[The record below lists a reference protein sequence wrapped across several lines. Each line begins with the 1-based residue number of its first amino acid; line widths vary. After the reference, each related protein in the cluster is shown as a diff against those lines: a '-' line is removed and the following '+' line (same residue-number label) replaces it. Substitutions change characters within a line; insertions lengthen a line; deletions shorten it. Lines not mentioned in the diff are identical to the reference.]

1 MGVGRLKADVPP
13 VWGAGL
19 RIMPILKRARIL
31 ALDFRKVTFDMDSG
45 KKKLQDFLQ
54 VVRLNNLQDDLTM
67 NTPKG
72 PFLPSRFFCIAGML
86 FACLWASPVFGQ
98 STWTGSANGE
108 WSDSANWNPTGVPG
122 SGSSVLFHSAGG
134 GNTSINL
141 SSSAVTVKNIEFNSA
156 SCAAYTIG
164 TPGEQLHLNGPE
176 YGHGAITLDAGVTQ
190 DQTFAAD
197 LTLNG
202 DGSLNGIYNIVNN
215 SSASLNITGSIAPSG
230 GKSYYLSLM
239 GSGSGINT
247 ISGVMNDGATLVEM
261 QVNVTGGTWALTGPN
276 TFGGGVYIGGGTLVA
291 NTIGNGG
298 AASSLG
304 NSANTNTNLSFN
316 GNSGTVSTLRY
327 TGATASTDRN
337 FFINTGVSAVFD
349 ITGGDL
355 TFTGGAQ
362 GGSNGSLIKTGA
374 AMLALNAKSDYS
386 GQTILREGT
395 LSANDLQNGGHDSS
409 IGKSSSAGSNLVFD
423 GGTLQYTGGSTSID
437 RSFTITTGKVAAFDI
452 SDPGT
457 TLTIDSPIPVG
468 PTTGG
473 LTKTGLGTLLLAGFS
488 SYIGPTTVNEGTLRA
503 GLNSVGGGPFGI
515 ASETTIMA
523 AGTLDLNDCT
533 VTIGSLTGQAGSR
546 VLLAAG
552 TLTTGSSANATFG
565 GVISGNTGVLSEC
578 GGLTK
583 TGAGMQTFTG
593 NNTYPGPTVIQGGGI
608 TLAGGSIAASASISI
623 SNNATLAVVN
633 YGTGTDAISNT
644 APVTMSGGT
653 LSFQIATLEHL
664 DFSEAIGNLTVTGGY
679 NTVGNAEAVQ
689 GATSTLTITSLAR
702 TGSAVVNFSGENLG
716 LGTRNRI
723 LFTNAPTLGQWA
735 LYNGNNYAA
744 YDATYGIVAAAYAT
758 VTRLSSG
765 DKVICSASQGNIRVI
780 DGTGTPGAITLN
792 DATTTIFTLTQNA
805 TGGVSTID
813 TAGKTFALSSALVG
827 IGAGGLTIGMS
838 PNSGN
843 LTSPSGAL
851 TLVNNST
858 NNLTVNSTVVGLID
872 VKMSGTG
879 TAVLAGNNTYTGVTT
894 LEQGVL
900 SVSTIGNGGVA
911 GNLGAA
917 GNATSNIV
925 FTGGTLLYTGPDT
938 TTDRGFTVTNTGSRF
953 ETAANFQFSG
963 AGINFASGSITI
975 GGAGN
980 TTITSIIS
988 GSGALAK
995 DGSSTL
1001 TLQGMNT
1008 FTGGVTISGGSVSV
1022 TSIGNGGQAGNLGAA
1037 SNASANLALDGGSLV
1052 YNASGIAG
1060 SNRGMTVTAN
1070 GGTFVNANATAT
1082 LFLANG
1088 SPVSIAPSGVF
1099 TVDGPGST
1107 VIGNAIIGA
1116 GALRKTGDGQ
1126 LFLDNPGNS
1135 FTGGVTISGGTLG
1148 VAAISNGGVAGYL
1161 GAATAAASNL
1171 VFDGGTLAFDPNTSA
1186 TLTSNRSFSITAGK
1200 TATFDMWNNSSL
1212 RLTGS
1217 VPATTGGLTK
1227 TGNGTLALAGNMAFS
1242 GQATVSAG
1250 TLLIDGTLGAG
1261 TYPSDSVY
1269 AAAGATLGGSGT
1281 IGRDVYI
1288 SGTQSPGSNGPGV
1301 QTIDGAVVY
1310 DNPGATVDWELVA
1323 STTAGRG
1330 TNYDGINGNG
1340 NVANF
1345 LKATT
1350 LDLIFN
1356 AAGSTVKWSDGLWG
1370 ANQQWVVYSRFNVSG
1385 IENFSL
1391 GSANW
1396 ADSTGAL
1403 FGTALPDSAFSI
1415 EHSGQNIVLNYAG
1428 VPEPSTYALL
1438 ALAALALACA
1448 RLRKK
1453 TAR

>member
-1 MGVGRLKADVPP
+1 MSAFRNMDNLRGHCWGLMRAGVV
-13 VWGAGL
+13 
-19 RIMPILKRARIL
+19 
-31 ALDFRKVTFDMDSG
+31 
-45 KKKLQDFLQ
+45 
-54 VVRLNNLQDDLTM
+54 
-67 NTPKG
+67 
-72 PFLPSRFFCIAGML
+72 

-98 STWTGSANGE
+98 YTWTGSANGE

-122 SGSSVLFHSAGG
+122 SGSSVLFNSAGG

-164 TPGEQLHLNGPE
+164 TSGEQLHLNGPE

-190 DQTFAAD
+190 NQTFAAD

-239 GSGSGINT
+239 GNGSGINT

-261 QVNVTGGTWALTGPN
+261 QVNVMGGTWALTGPN
-276 TFGGGVYIGGGTLVA
+276 TFLGGVYIGGGTLVA
-291 NTIGNGG
+291 NTIANGG

-327 TGATASTDRN
+327 TGVTAFTDRN

-362 GGSNGSLIKTGA
+362 GGSSGSLIKTGA
-374 AMLALNAKSDYS
+374 AMLSLNAKSDYS
-386 GQTILREGT
+386 GATILREGV
-395 LSANDLQNGGHDSS
+395 LSANDLQNGGKSSS
-409 IGKSSSAGSNLVFD
+409 IGKSSSDGSNLVFD
-423 GGTLQYTGGSTSID
+423 GGTLQYTGASTSID
-437 RSFTITTGKVAAFDI
+437 RSFTITGGKSAAFDI
-452 SDPGT
+452 SDPGA

-473 LTKTGLGTLLLAGFS
+473 LTKTGPGTLLLAGFS
-488 SYIGPTTVNEGTLRA
+488 SYTGPTTVNEGTLRA

-515 ASETTIMA
+515 ASETSIAA

-565 GVISGNTGVLSEC
+565 GVISGS

-583 TGAGMQTFTG
+583 IGAGMQTLTG
-593 NNTYPGPTVIQGGGI
+593 NNTYLGPTVIQGGGI
-608 TLAGGSIAASASISI
+608 TLAGGSIAASSSISI

-633 YGTGTDAISNT
+633 YGTGTDAISDT

-664 DFSEAIGNLTVTGGY
+664 DFSETIGNLTVTGGY
-679 NTVGNAEAVQ
+679 NTIGNAEAVQ
-689 GATSTLTITSLAR
+689 GATSTLTIASLAR
-702 TGSAVVNFSGENLG
+702 TGSAIVNFSGENLG
-716 LGTRNRI
+716 GGTRNRI
-723 LFTNAPTLGQWA
+723 LFTNAPTLGDWA
-735 LYNGNNYAA
+735 LYNGVGYAA
-744 YDATYGIVAAAYAT
+744 YDATYGIVEAAYDDVA
-758 VTRLSSG
+758 RLSSG
-765 DKVICSASQGNIRVI
+765 PKVIYSASKGNIRVI
-780 DGTGTPGAITLN
+780 DGTGTPCAITLN

-805 TGGVSTID
+805 TGGTSTID

-827 IGAGGLTIGMS
+827 TGAGGLMIGTS

-851 TLVNNST
+851 TLVNYST
-858 NNLTVNSTVVGLID
+858 NNLTVNATVVGAIA
-872 VKMSGTG
+872 VKMSGAG

-900 SVSTIGNGGVA
+900 SVATIGNGGMA

-917 GNATSNIV
+917 GNATANIV
-925 FTGGTLLYTGPDT
+925 FTGGTLLYTGTDT
-938 TTDRGFTVTNTGSRF
+938 TTDRGFTVTNAGSRF

-963 AGINFASGSITI
+963 ADIALASGSITI

-980 TTITSIIS
+980 TTISSIIS

-995 DGSSTL
+995 DGTSTL
-1001 TLQGMNT
+1001 TLQGTNT

-1037 SNASANLALDGGSLV
+1037 SNASANLVLDGGTLV
-1052 YNASGIAG
+1052 YNASGITG
-1060 SNRGMTVTAN
+1060 SDRGLTVTAN
-1070 GGTFVNANATAT
+1070 SGTFVNANAGASF
-1082 LFLANG
+1082 FLANG
-1088 SPVSIAPSGVF
+1088 SPVSIAQSGVF
-1099 TVDGPGST
+1099 TVDGPGAA

-1116 GALRKTGDGQ
+1116 GALRKIGDGQ

-1161 GAATAAASNL
+1161 GAATAAASNF

-1200 TATFDMWNNSSL
+1200 TATFDMWDNSSL

-1227 TGNGTLALAGNMAFS
+1227 TGNGTLALAGNMAFA

-1250 TLLIDGTLGAG
+1250 TLLIDGTLDAG

-1281 IGRDVYI
+1281 IRRDVYI
-1288 SGTQSPGSNGPGV
+1288 SGIHRPGSSGPGV
-1301 QTIDGAVVY
+1301 QTIDGAVIY
-1310 DNPGATVDWELVA
+1310 NPGATVDWELVA

-1340 NVANF
+1340 NIANF
-1345 LKATT
+1345 LGATS
-1350 LDLIFN
+1350 LNLVFN

-1370 ANQQWVVYSRFNVSG
+1370 ANQQWVVYS
-1385 IENFSL
+1385 NFPIAGLGNLSL
-1391 GSANW
+1391 SPKDW

-1403 FGTALPDSAFSI
+1403 FGTALPGSTFSI
-1415 EHSGQNIVLNYAG
+1415 AQSGQSIVLTYSG

-1438 ALAALALACA
+1438 ALAALAFACA

-1453 TAR
+1453 SVR

>member
-1 MGVGRLKADVPP
+1 MK
-13 VWGAGL
+13 
-19 RIMPILKRARIL
+19 
-31 ALDFRKVTFDMDSG
+31 
-45 KKKLQDFLQ
+45 
-54 VVRLNNLQDDLTM
+54 
-67 NTPKG
+67 TPKN
-72 PFLPSRFFCIAGML
+72 PCLSSKFLCIAGVL
-86 FACLWASPVFGQ
+86 ACLWAPPVFGQ
-98 STWTGSANGE
+98 STWTGNTGSL
-108 WSDSANWNPTGVPG
+108 WSEATNWNPVGVPG
-122 SGSSVLFHSAGG
+122 VTGTVVFDSVGNGHTTIDLSTGPAIQGTLFNPGAAAYTLGTPGQSMTLPGQYYYPWITVSPGVTNNQTIAANVEFNQGHYVSAQLVFT
-134 GNTSINL
+134 NN
-141 SSSAVTVKNIEFNSA
+141 SSSALTFTGATMTGTGGEPGDQSVLYLEGNGAGLSTINSQ
-156 SCAAYTIG
+156 I
-164 TPGEQLHLNGPE
+164 
-176 YGHGAITLDAGVTQ
+176 
-190 DQTFAAD
+190 
-197 LTLNG
+197 
-202 DGSLNGIYNIVNN
+202 NN
-215 SSASLNITGSIAPSG
+215 NITD
-230 GKSYYLSLM
+230 L
-239 GSGSGINT
+239 GIIKQGT
-247 ISGVMNDGATLVEM
+247 
-261 QVNVTGGTWALTGPN
+261 GTWQLLN
-276 TFGGGVYIGGGTLVA
+276 TSNNFVSLWTYIQGGTLVVNSLKNSLEPSSIGMMVA
-291 NTIGNGG
+291 DAPERFQLAMNNDATLSYVGAPTSTDWDWTIGGSASITATFDVVSGTSLTMNGSCSKFET
-298 AASSLG
+298 ASSLKKTG
-304 NSANTNTNLSFN
+304 AGTLALN
-316 GNSGTVSTLRY
+316 GNNIY
-327 TGATASTDRN
+327 TGATIISEGVLSVNNLQDGGKAS
-337 FFINTGVSAVFD
+337 
-349 ITGGDL
+349 
-355 TFTGGAQ
+355 
-362 GGSNGSLIKTGA
+362 SL
-374 AMLALNAKSDYS
+374 
-386 GQTILREGT
+386 
-395 LSANDLQNGGHDSS
+395 
-409 IGKSSSAGSNLVFD
+409 GKSSSAAGNLVFD
-423 GGTLQYTGGSTSID
+423 GGTLQFTVNSGLTHMNRG
-437 RSFTITTGKVAAFDI
+437 FTISPGKIAGFDI
-452 SDPGT
+452 SGSTGGVPA
-457 TLTIDSPIPVG
+457 TLEIGGSVPA
-468 PTTGG
+468 TTGG
-473 LTKTGLGTLLLAGFS
+473 LSKSGVGILILDGNN
-488 SYIGPTTVNEGTLRA
+488 SYTGPTIVNEGMLVA
-503 GLNSVGGGPFGI
+503 GSYQPFGI
-515 ASETTIMA
+515 ASETTIKA
-523 AGTLDLNDCT
+523 AGILNLDTPSGSYN
-533 VTIGSLTGQAGSR
+533 VTIGSLAGEAGSQ
-546 VLLAAG
+546 VALGTA
-552 TLTTGSSANATFG
+552 TLTFGSSSNATFD
-565 GVISGNTGVLSEC
+565 GVINGI
-578 GGLTK
+578 GGIRKL
-583 TGAGMQTFTG
+583 GAGTETLTG
-593 NNTYPGPTVIQGGGI
+593 TSTYIGTTQVQGGGL
-608 TLAGGSIAASASISI
+608 TLAGGSIASSSSISI
-623 SNNATLAVVN
+623 SGNATLAVVN
-633 YGTGTDAISNT
+633 YGPGTDAISDT

-664 DFSEAIGNLTVTGGY
+664 NFSETIGNLTVTGGY

-689 GATSTLTITSLAR
+689 GATSTLTIASLAR
-702 TGSAVVNFSGENLG
+702 TGSAIVNFSGENLG
-716 LGTRNRI
+716 GGTRNRI
-723 LFTNAPTLGQWA
+723 LFTNAPTLGEWA
-735 LYNGNNYAA
+735 LYNGVGYAA
-744 YDATYGIVAAAYAT
+744 YDATNGIVEAAYDDVA
-758 VTRLSSG
+758 RLSSG
-765 DKVICSASQGNIRVI
+765 PKVIYSASQGNTRVI

-827 IGAGGLTIGMS
+827 TGAGGLTIGAS

-851 TLVNNST
+851 TLVNYST
-858 NNLTVNSTVVGLID
+858 NNLTVNATVVGAIA
-872 VKMSGTG
+872 VKMSGAG

-900 SVSTIGNGGVA
+900 SVATIGNGGMT

-917 GNATSNIV
+917 SSNAANIV
-925 FTGGTLLYTGPDT
+925 FTGGTLLYTGTDT
-938 TTDRGFTVTNTGSRF
+938 TTDRGFTVTGSGSRF

-963 AGINFASGSITI
+963 AGINLASGSITI
-975 GGAGN
+975 GGTGN
-980 TTITSIIS
+980 TTVTSIMS
-988 GSGALAK
+988 GAGALAK
-995 DGSSTL
+995 DGASTL
-1001 TLQGMNT
+1001 ALQGANT

-1070 GGTFVNANATAT
+1070 GGTFVNANATAGF
-1082 LFLANG
+1082 FLANG

-1186 TLTSNRSFSITAGK
+1186 TLTSNRSFTITAGK
-1200 TATFDMWNNSSL
+1200 TATFDMWDNSSL

-1227 TGNGTLALAGNMAFS
+1227 TGNGTLALAGNMAFA

-1281 IGRDVYI
+1281 IGRDVFI
-1288 SGTQSPGSNGPGV
+1288 SGKQSPGSNGPGV

-1356 AAGSTVKWSDGLWG
+1356 APGSTVKWSDGLWG
-1370 ANQQWVVYSRFNVSG
+1370 ANQQWVVYSNFPIDEFN
-1385 IENFSL
+1385 NFKL
-1391 GSANW
+1391 ASANW

-1403 FGTALPDSAFSI
+1403 FGTMLPGSAFSI
-1415 EHSGQNIVLNYAG
+1415 SSSSNNTAIVLSYTG

-1438 ALAALALACA
+1438 ALAALAFACA

-1453 TAR
+1453 SVR